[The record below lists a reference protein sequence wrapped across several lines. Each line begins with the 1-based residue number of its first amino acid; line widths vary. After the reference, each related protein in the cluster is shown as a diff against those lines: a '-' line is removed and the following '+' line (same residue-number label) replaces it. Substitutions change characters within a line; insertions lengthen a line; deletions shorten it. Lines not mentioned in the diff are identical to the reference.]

1 MFCSVG
7 RPKTSQ
13 KTTENRQIPPKIAQ
27 NTTKTTPNLYK
38 KRGGGLKAIN
48 NHYKKR
54 LFHDHLPK
62 KNTVLTVQFWI
73 QKQDK
78 TKNTQPKCTEIKKQA
93 GSHLEVVASK
103 LLSLDHGHL
112 ERNNTSHFDAH
123 VLKYWITNWHDIS
136 LSWIVVK

>member
-1 MFCSVG
+1 M
-7 RPKTSQ
+7 
-13 KTTENRQIPPKIAQ
+13 
-27 NTTKTTPNLYK
+27 
-38 KRGGGLKAIN
+38 
-48 NHYKKR
+48 
-54 LFHDHLPK
+54 
-62 KNTVLTVQFWI
+62 LTLQFWI

-78 TKNTQPKCTEIKKQA
+78 TTNTQPKSTEIKKQA